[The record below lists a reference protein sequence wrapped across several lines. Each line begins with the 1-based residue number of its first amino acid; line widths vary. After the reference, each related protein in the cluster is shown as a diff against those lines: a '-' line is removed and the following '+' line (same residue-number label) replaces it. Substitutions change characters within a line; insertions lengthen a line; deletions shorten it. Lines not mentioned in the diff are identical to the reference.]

1 MVEDNYF
8 YITFL
13 RGCLM
18 FERFTDRARRVIV
31 LAQEEAR
38 ALNHNYM
45 GTEHILLGLI
55 KEGEGVA
62 AKALESMGIN
72 LEDVRREVEELIGH
86 GTQPVTG
93 YIPFTPRA
101 KKVLELSLR
110 EGLQMGHKYIGT
122 EFLLLGLIREGEGV
136 AAQVLIKLGADLPRV
151 RQQVIQLLSGYEGG
165 ESQGEGGEQGGLAG
179 AGSGPAPFGGGGGQR
194 GGQQGERSN
203 SLVLDQFGRNLTA
216 AAREGKLDPVVG
228 RDKEIERIM
237 QVLSRRTKNNPV
249 LIGEP
254 GVGKTAVVEG
264 LALDIANGKVP
275 ETLKDKQVY
284 SLDLGSLVA
293 GSRYRGDFEERLKKV
308 LKEINQRGD
317 IILFIDEIHTLV
329 GAGAAEGAIDAASL
343 LKPKLARG
351 ELQTIGATTLDE
363 YRKHIEKDAA
373 LERRFQPVQVD
384 EPSVEDTVT
393 ILKGLRDRYEAHH
406 RVSYTDDALVAAANL
421 SDRYINDRFLPD
433 KAVDLLDEAGA
444 RMRIK
449 RMTAPEGLREVDE
462 RIAEV
467 RKEKEAAIDAQDF
480 EKAAGLRDTERKLGE
495 ERREK
500 EKQWRSGDLEEIAE
514 VGEEQIADVLAN
526 WTGIPV
532 FKLTESESSRLLN
545 MEDELHKRIIGQ
557 DEAVRAVSRS
567 IRRTRAGLKDPKRP
581 SGSFIF
587 AGPSGVGKTELSKA
601 LAEFLFGDDDSL
613 IQVDMGEF
621 HDRFTASRLFGAP
634 PGYVGYEE
642 GGQLTEKVRRKPF
655 SVVLFDEIE
664 KAHKEIYNTLL
675 QVLEEGHVTD
685 GQGRLVD
692 FKNTVLIFT
701 SNLGTSDISK
711 AVGLGFSGSTA
722 TDSEAQY
729 DRMKNK
735 VHDELK
741 KHFRPEF
748 LNRID
753 EVVVFRQ
760 LSQDEIVQMVELMI
774 ARVDKNLAAQDMGIE
789 VTDKAKDLL
798 ALRGFDP
805 VLGARPLRRTIQR
818 EIEDILSEK
827 ILYGE
832 IGAGEIITVD
842 VENWDGDVEAAK
854 RERGK
859 VAEEATFTFTPRPKP
874 LPAETFDV
882 ELEDEVRDISPTDGE
897 ADALVPDVPPETEG
911 SEDDGGATPPPAGAG
926 QPL

>member
-1 MVEDNYF
+1 M
-8 YITFL
+8 
-13 RGCLM
+13 
-18 FERFTDRARRVIV
+18 
-31 LAQEEAR
+31 
-38 ALNHNYM
+38 LNHNYI

-55 KEGEGVA
+55 HEGEGVA
-62 AKALESMGIN
+62 AKALESMGIS
-72 LEDVRREVEELIGH
+72 LEDVRREVEEIIGH
-86 GTQPVTG
+86 GSQPHTG
-93 YIPFTPRA
+93 HIPFTPRA

-165 ESQGEGGEQGGLAG
+165 NGENDGQSQGGPVGAG
-179 AGSGPAPFGGGGGQR
+179 AGAGAGLGGRTAPSGA
-194 GGQQGERSN
+194 GERSN
-203 SLVLDQFGRNLTA
+203 SLVLDQFGRNLTQA
-216 AAREGKLDPVVG
+216 AKDGKLDPVVG
-228 RDKEIERIM
+228 RDSEIERIM

-264 LALDIANGKVP
+264 LALDIVNGKVP
-275 ETLKDKQVY
+275 ETLKDKQLY

-373 LERRFQPVQVD
+373 LERRFQPVKVD
-384 EPSVEDTVT
+384 EPSLDDTIL
-393 ILKGLRDRYEAHH
+393 ILKGLRDKYEAHH
-406 RVSYTDDALVAAANL
+406 RVSYTDEALKAAASL

-449 RMTAPEGLREVDE
+449 RMTAPEGLREVDD

-467 RKEKEAAIDAQDF
+467 RREKEAAIDAQDF
-480 EKAAGLRDTERKLGE
+480 EKAAGLRDKERKLGE
-495 ERREK
+495 ERAEK

-514 VGEEQIADVLAN
+514 VGEEQIAEVLAH

-532 FKLTESESSRLLN
+532 LKLTEKESSRLLH

-557 DEAVRAVSRS
+557 DEAVKAVSRA
-567 IRRTRAGLKDPKRP
+567 IRRTRAGLKDPRRP

-587 AGPSGVGKTELSKA
+587 AGPSGVGKTELSKS
-601 LAEFLFGDDDSL
+601 LANFLFGSDDDL
-613 IQVDMGEF
+613 IQIDMGEF

-675 QVLEEGHVTD
+675 QVLEDGRLTD
-685 GQGRLVD
+685 GQGRIVD

-701 SNLGTSDISK
+701 SNLGTQDISK
-711 AVGLGFSGSTA
+711 AVGLGFSGSSE
-722 TDSEAQY
+722 TDSDAQY
-729 DRMKNK
+729 ERMKNK
-735 VHDELK
+735 VNDELK

-753 EVVVFRQ
+753 EIVVFHQ
-760 LSQDEIVQMVELMI
+760 LTQEQIVEMVELLI
-774 ARVDKNLAAQDMGIE
+774 GRVEKQLAERDMGIE
-789 VTDKAKDLL
+789 LTQKAKDLL
-798 ALRGFDP
+798 AKRGFDP

-818 EIEDILSEK
+818 EIEDQLSEK
-827 ILYGE
+827 ILFGE

-842 VENWDGDVEAAK
+842 VENWDGESKDNSS
-854 RERGK
+854 
-859 VAEEATFTFTPRPKP
+859 ATFTFSPRPRP
-874 LPAETFDV
+874 LPEGTFEE
-882 ELEDEVRDISPTDGE
+882 ELEDAEVREADEELVAEQNDGPDSITSDVLPEPTD
-897 ADALVPDVPPETEG
+897 DDNPP
-911 SEDDGGATPPPAGAG
+911 AAGAG
-926 QPL
+926 QPI

>member
-1 MVEDNYF
+1 
-8 YITFL
+8 
-13 RGCLM
+13 M
-18 FERFTDRARRVIV
+18 FERFTDRARRVVV
-31 LAQEEAR
+31 LAQDEAR
-38 ALNHNYM
+38 ELNHNYI

-55 KEGEGVA
+55 SEGDGVA
-62 AKALESMGIN
+62 AKALESMGIS
-72 LEDVRREVEELIGH
+72 LDAVRSEVVDIIGR
-86 GTQPVTG
+86 GSQPPSGHV
-93 YIPFTPRA
+93 PFTPRA
-101 KKVLELSLR
+101 KKVLEYSLR
-110 EGLQMGHKYIGT
+110 EALQLGHKYIGT
-122 EFLLLGLIREGEGV
+122 EHLLLGLIREGEGV
-136 AAQVLIKLGADLPRV
+136 AAQVLVKLGADLPRV
-151 RQQVIQLLSGYEGG
+151 RQQVIQLLSGFQGDESDGSPEQRPVGATSGARVQEGNH
-165 ESQGEGGEQGGLAG
+165 Q
-179 AGSGPAPFGGGGGQR
+179 SG
-194 GGQQGERSN
+194 
-203 SLVLDQFGRNLTA
+203 SLVLDQFGRNLTV
-216 AAREGKLDPVVG
+216 AAREGKLDPVIG
-228 RDKEIERIM
+228 REKEIERIM

-264 LALDIANGKVP
+264 LALDIVNGRVP
-275 ETLKDKQVY
+275 ETLKDKQLY

-329 GAGAAEGAIDAASL
+329 GAGAAEGAIDAASI

-373 LERRFQPVQVD
+373 LERRFQPVNVP
-384 EPSVEDTVT
+384 EPSVDLT
-393 ILKGLRDRYEAHH
+393 IEILRGVRDKYEAHH
-406 RVSYTDDALVAAANL
+406 RVSISDKALVAAATL

-433 KAVDLLDEAGA
+433 KAVDLIDEAGA

-449 RMTAPEGLREVDE
+449 RMTAPADLQEIDSK
-462 RIAEV
+462 IADV
-467 RKEKEAAIDAQDF
+467 RRQKEAAIDEQDF
-480 EKAAGLRDTERKLGE
+480 EKAAGLRDKERKLGE
-495 ERREK
+495 ERRDREK
-500 EKQWRSGDLEEIAE
+500 KWRAGESDTIAE
-514 VGEEQIADVLAN
+514 IGEEQIAEVLAS

-532 FKLTESESSRLLN
+532 FKLTEEESSRLLR

-557 DEAVRAVSRS
+557 EEAVSAVSRA

-601 LAEFLFGDDDSL
+601 LAEFLFGEEDAL
-613 IQVDMGEF
+613 IQIDMGEF

-675 QVLEEGHVTD
+675 QVLEDGRLTD
-685 GQGRLVD
+685 SQGRVVD

-711 AVGLGFSGSTA
+711 AVGMGFSGVG
-722 TDSEAQY
+722 EADEDGKY
-729 DRMKNK
+729 ERMKDK

-753 EVVVFRQ
+753 EIVVFKQ
-760 LSQDEIVQMVELMI
+760 LSQAEIVQMVDLML
-774 ARVDKNLAAQDMGIE
+774 ARVSDQLGEKRITMEISDRAKNLL
-789 VTDKAKDLL
+789 AK
-798 ALRGFDP
+798 RGFDP

-818 EIEDILSEK
+818 EIEDQLSEK

-832 IGAGEIITVD
+832 VGLGETVFID
-842 VENWDGDVEAAK
+842 VEGWDGESKDVDKAK
-854 RERGK
+854 
-859 VAEEATFTFTPRPKP
+859 FTFTNKGK
-874 LPAETFDV
+874 AGNV
-882 ELEDEVRDISPTDGE
+882 
-897 ADALVPDVPPETEG
+897 DA
-911 SEDDGGATPPPAGAG
+911 DGGALAESEENKDVLGSAEGTLSVESDDIEGAADQAAAEAEPESDNSEG
-926 QPL
+926 EN